1 MEDKFMREALE
12 EAKKAFDKGDVPVGA
27 VIVRGNEIIAR
38 AYNRRE
44 ETKDVTDHAEI
55 IAIRAAC
62 KHLNDWRLNGCIMY
76 VTLEPCSMCLGAIK
90 QSRIDKVI
98 YGTSNANEING
109 KPAEMC
115 GGILEQECSD
125 ILKTFFQIRRN
136 E

>member
-1 MEDKFMREALE
+1 MEDNFMREALQ
-12 EAKKAFDKGDVPVGA
+12 EAQKAFDNKDVPVGA
-27 VIVRGNEIIAR
+27 VIVKDNEIIAR

-62 KHLNDWRLNGCIMY
+62 KYLNDWRLNGCIMY

-98 YGTSNANEING
+98 YGTNNVNETNS
-109 KPAEMC
+109 KSVETC
-115 GGILEQECSD
+115 GGVLEQECSD
-125 ILKTFFQIRRN
+125 ILKTFFQNRRN
-136 E
+136 